1 MSKGGRETSREVHKP
16 TIHKLALALVTLVL
30 QMTNS
35 EHVYINNSVLRCVSM
50 YCLTDG

>member
-1 MSKGGRETSREVHKP
+1 MVVVGRKQGEGGREA
-16 TIHKLALALVTLVL
+16 ALETLVL

-35 EHVYINNSVLRCVSM
+35 EHVYIINSVLRCVRM